1 MTGHA
6 RVCCGVWWWVTS
18 RVRDVG
24 DGHVFVWRR
33 TWGNVGRGHANEG
46 EKAVNE
52 CVSKRAVR
60 GVSWKAGSVD
70 GARKVSERR
79 GQVAAGAWGKCSRLE
94 ENARDDCRNRAIQ
107 AKGRTVSGVPKI
119 DLRRRGAAR
128 SGRGDGAG
136 RLPKRR
142 GGKRTGNGQ
151 LTHVLRCGSRR
162 RRGRGEAKKEPRSA
176 GQKPATTGTRLRR
189 RAGE

>member
-1 MTGHA
+1 M
-6 RVCCGVWWWVTS
+6 WWWVTS

-33 TWGNVGRGHANEG
+33 TWGNVGRGHVNEG
-46 EKAVNE
+46 SKAVNE
-52 CVSKRAVR
+52 LVSKRAVR
-60 GVSWKAGSVD
+60 GVSWRAGSVD
-70 GARKVSERR
+70 GGRKVSERR
-79 GQVAAGAWGKCSRLE
+79 GQVGAGAWGKCSRLE
-94 ENARDDCRNRAIQ
+94 ETARDDCRNRAIQ

-119 DLRRRGAAR
+119 DLRRRVASG
-128 SGRGDGAG
+128 SGRGAGAG
-136 RLPKRR
+136 RHRERR
-142 GGKRTGNGQ
+142 GGKRTEKQSMTKG
-151 LTHVLRCGSRR
+151 LRCGSRR